1 MYELPVACWPFLLTT
16 IYKQCDVKTC
26 CLSIK
31 HQTLTCTIIT
41 CACSVYIRLL
51 VKTQKK
57 RFDSL
62 KKVQSLASEFW
73 HLLQPIEKRTI
84 NNFLRGCVI
93 SLSVNSMQGSLD
105 VLDYLIW
112 CWWRCLDCC
121 WHPPMWDDDGDDR
134 DDSDAS
140 APTRHQLLWSVRS
153 DHHWSKTTR
162 RPAIKTDKIS
172 PGWDCLRVTKDPL
185 DPQVKSTNSSLKR
198 LRVSCKNP
206 AEL

>member
-1 MYELPVACWPFLLTT
+1 MLNVKPILPLSLQLGSTHSTYSKPRVYELPVACWPFLLTT

-26 CLSIK
+26 CLAIK

-41 CACSVYIRLL
+41 CAYLRLL

-62 KKVQSLASEFW
+62 KKVQPLASEFW

-84 NNFLRGCVI
+84 NNFLRRCVI
-93 SLSVNSMQGSLD
+93 SLD

-112 CWWRCLDCC
+112 CWWRWLDCC
-121 WHPPMWDDDGDDR
+121 KHLRMWDSDGDDR
-134 DDSDAS
+134 DVSDAR
-140 APTRHQLLWSVRS
+140 AQRQLLRSVRS
-153 DHHWSKTTR
+153 DHHWSRTTS

-172 PGWDCLRVTKDPL
+172 PWLG
-185 DPQVKSTNSSLKR
+185 
-198 LRVSCKNP
+198 
-206 AEL
+206 